1 MKVVGLCGGVASGKS
16 TVAQELE
23 SLGAVVL
30 DADRAAH
37 AVLAEP
43 EVIAAATDR
52 WGPGVLDSAGQLDR
66 KQLAERV
73 FRGETAAEE
82 RAFLESLV
90 HPRVRAQLHARL
102 EELRTNL
109 GVAVVV
115 LDVPLLLE
123 NGYAPLCDE
132 IWFVDTSDE
141 QRAHQARGRGLQHD
155 QWTSRE
161 ESQMPLILKR
171 ERSTRIIRNS
181 GNRQSLASEVASAWH
196 SLLRIEGEVEP

>member
-16 TVAQELE
+16 TVAKELE
-23 SLGAVVL
+23 SLGAIVL

-73 FRGETAAEE
+73 FRGESAAQE

-90 HPRVRAQLHARL
+90 HPRVRAELHGRL
-102 EELRTNL
+102 EEIRADNSIE
-109 GVAVVV
+109 VVV

-132 IWFVDTSDE
+132 IWFVDTSEE
-141 QRAHQARGRGLQHD
+141 QRAHQARGRGLERD
-155 QWTSRE
+155 QWKGRE

-171 ERSTRIIRNS
+171 KRATRIIRNS
-181 GNRQSLASEVASAWH
+181 GNRQSLASEVASAWR
-196 SLLRIEGEVEP
+196 LLVQTEGGAES